1 MKEILNF
8 EYTKDQ
14 KNEIEELLKI
24 ELKKLDKKIIV
35 LDDDPTGTQTVNDI
49 MVYCDWEKETIS
61 EAINENNRLFFI
73 LTNSRSF
80 SEEKTITVHKEI
92 IDSIIEMSEEKNFFI
107 YSRGD
112 STLRGHYPIETETL
126 KAGYEENLNRK
137 IDGEIICP
145 FFFEGKRV
153 TIDGVHYILS
163 NEELIPVG
171 ETEFAKDKS
180 FLYKNSDLAKWCEEK
195 SKGKFQEK
203 KAVKIKLEDIREMKI
218 DEITKKLLNVST
230 FNKIIV
236 DSVNYYDLKI
246 FAICFLRAIYFGKEY
261 IIRGAASLVKVLSA
275 CKERELLTRDDI
287 LNLKTRSGG
296 IIIIGSHV
304 TKTTEQLE
312 ELKKSSIIQLEFNQ
326 HLVLDNK
333 KFEKEIERVTKK
345 AEEIISQGKDIV
357 IYTKRKRLD
366 ISNGTED
373 EQLKI
378 AAKISRGLIDI
389 IKNIKIRPAFI
400 IAKGGITSSDT
411 ATKGLGIRK
420 AKVLGQ
426 LAPGIPV
433 WLSGKESKYP
443 DLPYIVFPGNV
454 GEKETLLSIYE
465 EIASEVN
472 ENRKT
477 K

>member
-14 KNEIEELLKI
+14 KNEIEKLLKI

-92 IDSIIEMSEEKNFFI
+92 MDSIIEMSEEKNFFI

-112 STLRGHYPIETETL
+112 STLRGHYPIETEIL
-126 KAGYEENLNRK
+126 KAEYEDKLNRK

-153 TIDGVHYILS
+153 TIDGVHYILN

-218 DEITKKLLNVST
+218 DKITKKLLNVST
-230 FNKIIV
+230 FNKVIV

-275 CKERELLTRDDI
+275 CKEKELLTRDDI

-366 ISNGTED
+366 IPNGTED

-378 AAKISRGLIDI
+378 ATKISDGLIAI

-420 AKVLGQ
+420 AKVLVWKW
-426 LAPGIPV
+426 PIPDQ
-433 WLSGKESKYP
+433 WFCYASSEATNSIDSLPIHKYG
-443 DLPYIVFPGNV
+443 LFRGCACQWARYIR
-454 GEKETLLSIYE
+454 ERDS
-465 EIASEVN
+465 
-472 ENRKT
+472 
-477 K
+477 